1 MTSLTVVSG
10 GIYIDVST
18 EFKKYHFV
26 PLFQSNVEPEVTS
39 VRMAGAYL
47 AKSVT
52 SNLRVVSFRASDVL
66 WEEQREVEA
75 LASLLNA
82 VRFKRQCH
90 DVLVH
95 VCLIVFFFVNRCG
108 TF

>member
-10 GIYIDVST
+10 SIYIDVSI

-26 PLFQSNVEPEVTS
+26 PLFQSNAEPEVTS

-52 SNLRVVSFRASDVL
+52 SNLRVVSFRVSDVL
-66 WEEQREVEA
+66 LEERREVEA
-75 LASLLNA
+75 LALLLNA
-82 VRFKRQCH
+82 VRS
-90 DVLVH
+90 
-95 VCLIVFFFVNRCG
+95 
-108 TF
+108 